1 MTNNKG
7 GGLAKRYVPQEEGN
21 FFFTSQDF
29 LPNLTAEL
37 SMNSITT
44 TCKQTLTLYQDI

>member
-7 GGLAKRYVPQEEGN
+7 GGLAKGYVPQEEGN
-21 FFFTSQDF
+21 FFTSQDF